1 VVKRTYNIFNCWKI
15 IIIKGAIPLK
25 IKQTVERIPGGLMLV
40 PLFLGA
46 LCHTF
51 TPEAGKYFGSFTNG
65 LITGTVPI
73 LSVWFFCMGAGIDI
87 KSTGVVLR
95 KSGTIV
101 LTKILVAWLV
111 GMICVSFMPAGM
123 IQTGFFAGLST
134 LAIVTSMDMTNGG
147 LYASIMQ
154 QYGTKEEAGAFVL
167 TSIESGPLVTMMIL
181 GSTGAAYFEPRLF
194 VGAVLPFVIG
204 FALGNLDK
212 ELRAFFGS
220 ASMTMIPFFG
230 FALGNTIN
238 LAVLGQTG
246 LLGICLGI
254 GVIIVTGIPL
264 ILADKYIGGGHGG
277 AGLAASSTAGAAVTN
292 PVIIAQMVPAFE
304 PIVAAATAL
313 VATAVIITSV
323 IVPIITAYWC
333 NHFNGKS
340 KNQQGK
346 VMPGLKQVHG

>member
-1 VVKRTYNIFNCWKI
+1 MQ
-15 IIIKGAIPLK
+15 IKKGIEK
-25 IKQTVERIPGGLMLV
+25 IPGGLMLV

-51 TPEAGKYFGSFTNG
+51 TPGAGKYFGSFTNG

-87 KSTGVVLR
+87 RSTGMVLR

-101 LTKILVAWLV
+101 LTKIVVAWCV
-111 GMICVSFMPAGM
+111 GMTCMHFMPAGM
-123 IQTGFFAGLST
+123 IQSGFFAGLST

-147 LYASIMQ
+147 LYASIME
-154 QYGTKEEAGAFVL
+154 QYGSKEEAGAFVL
-167 TSIESGPLVTMMIL
+167 TSIESGPLVTMFIL

-204 FALGNLDK
+204 FVLGNLDP
-212 ELRAFFGS
+212 ELRKFFGT

-238 LAVLGQTG
+238 LGVITQTG
-246 LLGICLGI
+246 LLGILLGL
-254 GVIIVTGIPL
+254 GVIVITGIPL
-264 ILADKYIGGGHGG
+264 ILTDKFIGGGHGG

-292 PVIIAQMVPAFE
+292 PIIIAQMVPTFA
-304 PIVAAATAL
+304 PIAPAATAL
-313 VATAVIITSV
+313 VATSVVVTSV
-323 IVPIITAYWC
+323 VVPIITAAWC
-333 NHFNGKS
+333 KRFGHLTTEHEVEHNA
-340 KNQQGK
+340 
-346 VMPGLKQVHG
+346 VHHHMA

>member
-1 VVKRTYNIFNCWKI
+1 M
-15 IIIKGAIPLK
+15 K
-25 IKQTVERIPGGLMLV
+25 IKQSIERIPGGLMIV

-65 LITGTVPI
+65 LISGTVPI
-73 LSVWFFCMGAGIDI
+73 LAVWFFCMGAGIDI
-87 KSTGVVLR
+87 KSTGMVLR

-101 LTKILVAWLV
+101 ITKIFVAWIV
-111 GMICVSFMPAGM
+111 GMICVTFMPSGM

-167 TSIESGPLVTMMIL
+167 TSIESGPLVTMFIL

-194 VGAVLPFVIG
+194 IGAVMPFVIG
-204 FALGNLDK
+204 FILGNLDK
-212 ELRAFFGS
+212 ELRSFFGN

-230 FALGNTIN
+230 FALGNTID
-238 LAVLGQTG
+238 LAVILQTG
-246 LLGICLGI
+246 LLGICLGL
-254 GVIIVTGIPL
+254 GVIVVTGIPL
-264 ILADKYIGGGHGG
+264 IIADKVIGGGHGG

-292 PVIIAQMVPAFE
+292 PIIIAQMVPDFQ
-304 PIVAAATAL
+304 PIAAAATAL
-313 VATAVIITSV
+313 VATSV
-323 IVPIITAYWC
+323 IVTSIVVPIITAAWC
-333 NHFNGKS
+333 NHFNKKRDMS
-340 KNQQGK
+340 LN
-346 VMPGLKQVHG
+346 

>member
-1 VVKRTYNIFNCWKI
+1 M
-15 IIIKGAIPLK
+15 K
-25 IKQTVERIPGGLMLV
+25 IKQSIERIPGGLMLV

-51 TPEAGKYFGSFTNG
+51 SPEAGKYFGSFTNG

-87 KSTGVVLR
+87 RATGTVLR

-101 LTKILVAWLV
+101 VTKILVAWII
-111 GMICVSFMPAGM
+111 GIICVKFMPAGM

-134 LAIVTSMDMTNGG
+134 LAIVTAMDMTNGG

-181 GSTGAAYFEPRLF
+181 GSTGAAFFEPRLF
-194 VGAVLPFVIG
+194 IGAVLPFIVG

-212 ELRAFFGS
+212 ELRVFFGS

-238 LAVLGQTG
+238 LAVVGQTG
-246 LLGICLGI
+246 LLGILLGL
-254 GVIIVTGIPL
+254 GVIVITGIPL
-264 ILADKYIGGGHGG
+264 IFADKWIGGGHGG

-292 PVIIAQMVPAFE
+292 PIIIAEMVPEFK
-304 PIVAAATAL
+304 PIAQAATAL
-313 VATAVIITSV
+313 VATAVIVTSIV
-323 IVPIITAYWC
+323 VPILTAYWC
-333 NHFNGKS
+333 NHFNKTS
-340 KNQQGK
+340 QAHIAAGK
-346 VMPGLKQVHG
+346 VNM